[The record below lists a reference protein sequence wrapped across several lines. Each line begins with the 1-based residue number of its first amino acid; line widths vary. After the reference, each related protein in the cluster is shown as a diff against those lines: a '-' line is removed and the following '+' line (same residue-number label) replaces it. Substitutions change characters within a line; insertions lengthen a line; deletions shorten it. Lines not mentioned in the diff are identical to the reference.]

1 MIDLTKIEHIY
12 IYPGLTDMRL
22 GLFGLRKKILETSE
36 LEINS
41 LYMFCSMNRNQ
52 IKI

>member
-22 GLFGLRKKILETSE
+22 GIFGLRKKILENSE
-36 LEINS
+36 IEINS
-41 LYMFCSMNRNQ
+41 LDY
-52 IKI
+52 